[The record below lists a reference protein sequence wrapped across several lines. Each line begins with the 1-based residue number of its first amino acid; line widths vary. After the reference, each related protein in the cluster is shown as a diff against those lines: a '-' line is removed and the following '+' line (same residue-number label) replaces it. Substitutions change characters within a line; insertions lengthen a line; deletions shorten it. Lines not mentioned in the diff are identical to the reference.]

1 MRDPILVWVLVGL
14 AGILGA
20 TSMWWV
26 TNPPRAIGWVPSA
39 PWIDR
44 WIQRLDAGL
53 RQRWSPVTRQQAE
66 ILAIPPW
73 RVLAFYGIAAAGGAL
88 LGYDFLHGV
97 LGAVIVGGL
106 LAWKGPAFL
115 IRRQFRARQ
124 VALARDFSP
133 LVLMLRIYL
142 DLGEPLPVALRHTRP
157 AISRVGQEELNRL
170 LSAVQSGIRQA
181 ALKRWAQRT
190 GLGTY
195 KLLAD
200 TLAQGWDQGLTAD
213 AMKPLDTLIESS
225 REQGTRAL
233 TERLDGMTTM
243 VPMIAA
249 FGVMAVLMYALLVGS
264 GIG

>member
-1 MRDPILVWVLVGL
+1 MGSPIVLWILVGL
-14 AGILGA
+14 GGGLSAAGL
-20 TSMWWV
+20 WWA
-26 TNPPRAIGWVPSA
+26 TNPPRAIGWNPPTSWV
-39 PWIDR
+39 DR
-44 WIQRLDAGL
+44 WIHRVDSGL
-53 RQRWSPVTRQQAE
+53 RRRWSPVTQQQAE

-73 RVLAFYGIAAAGGAL
+73 RVLGFYVIAAGGGAL

-97 LGAVIVGGL
+97 VGAVIVGGL
-106 LAWKGPAFL
+106 LAWKGPSFF
-115 IRRQFRARQ
+115 IGRQFRTRQ
-124 VALARDFSP
+124 VALARDFPP

-157 AISRVGQEELNRL
+157 AISRVGQAELNRL
-170 LSAVQSGIRQA
+170 LSAFQAGIRQS

-190 GLGTY
+190 GLSTY

-213 AMKPLDTLIESS
+213 ALQPLDTLVESS

-233 TERLDGMTTM
+233 TERLDGMATI

-249 FGVMAVLMYALLVGS
+249 FGVMAVLLYALLVGS

>member
-1 MRDPILVWVLVGL
+1 MAIGWVVWGLTAVAAVL
-14 AGILGA
+14 AGSAL
-20 TSMWWV
+20 WWA
-26 TNPPRAIGWVPSA
+26 TNPPRAIGWTPAVPWFERGIA
-39 PWIDR
+39 
-44 WIQRLDAGL
+44 RLDRGL
-53 RQRWSPVTRQQAE
+53 RRRWSPVTRQQAE
-66 ILAIPPW
+66 ILAIPPL
-73 RVLAFYGIAAAGGAL
+73 RVLFFYLVAGLGGAL
-88 LGYDFLHGV
+88 LGYDFLHGI
-97 LGAVIVGGL
+97 LGAMIIGGL

-115 IRRQFRARQ
+115 IGRQFRARQ
-124 VALARDFSP
+124 VALARDFPP

-142 DLGEPLPVALRHTRP
+142 DLGESLPQALRHTRP
-157 AISRVGQEELNRL
+157 AISRVGQAELNRM
-170 LSAVQSGIRQA
+170 LSAVQAGVRQS

-190 GLGTY
+190 GLSTY

-213 AMKPLDTLIESS
+213 ALKPLDTLIESS

-233 TERLDGMTTM
+233 TERLDGATTI